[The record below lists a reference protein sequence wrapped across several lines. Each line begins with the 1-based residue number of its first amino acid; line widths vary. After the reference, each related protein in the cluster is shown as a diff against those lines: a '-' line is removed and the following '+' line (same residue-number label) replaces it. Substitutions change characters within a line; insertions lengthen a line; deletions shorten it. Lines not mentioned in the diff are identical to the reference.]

1 MRLAGGRLLLARGDL
16 AGAAVELAAALETF
30 ERLGPR
36 HLVDET
42 RAAMVGADQA
52 RPESA

>member
-1 MRLAGGRLLLARGDL
+1 MIAARTQL
-16 AGAAVELAAALETF
+16 SAALETF

-36 HLVDET
+36 HLVAET
-42 RAAMVGADQA
+42 RAAMVNADQA